1 MTQHEINAL
10 YDELYVRG
18 LIKTL
23 HDKMK
28 RLRPLIG
35 RRTILDAFLI
45 ENYESGNPLQK
56 RILDK
61 GQSILEEARQMEA
74 A

>member
-1 MTQHEINAL
+1 MTQHEISAL

-23 HDKMK
+23 HNEMK
-28 RLRPLIG
+28 RLRPMIG
-35 RRTILDAFLI
+35 RRTILASFEI
-45 ENYESGNPLQK
+45 ESYDQGNPIQRK
-56 RILDK
+56 VIDKARMIL
-61 GQSILEEARQMEA
+61 SAAQMEA

>member
-1 MTQHEINAL
+1 MTQQEINAL

-23 HDKMK
+23 HDRMK

-35 RRTILDAFLI
+35 RRTILDAFTI
-45 ENYESGNPLQK
+45 QDYESGNPLQK
-56 RILDK
+56 RILD
-61 GQSILEEARQMEA
+61 EAQTVLSKAQMEA

>member
-1 MTQHEINAL
+1 MTQREVSAL

-23 HDKMK
+23 HNEMK
-28 RLRPLIG
+28 RLRPQIG
-35 RRTILDAFLI
+35 RRTILAAFEI
-45 ENYESGNPLQK
+45 ESYEKGNPTQRRVIDK
-56 RILDK
+56 AQIIL
-61 GQSILEEARQMEA
+61 SAAQMEA

>member
-23 HDKMK
+23 HDRMK

-35 RRTILDAFLI
+35 RRTILDAFTI

-56 RILDK
+56 RILEKAKD
-61 GQSILEEARQMEA
+61 ILSEAQMEA